1 MKKNIIAFVLSF
13 IMMVGTGADIVQAS
27 NVHMTDQTLETEKNE
42 KSAKSA
48 RAEIV
53 GWRYKTV
60 NGVLYRRLFNYTHN
74 EWVGNWEKV

>member
-1 MKKNIIAFVLSF
+1 MKKNIIALVLSF

-27 NVHMTDQTLETEKNE
+27 NVHMTVQTLETEE
-42 KSAKSA
+42 YGKSA